1 MLEDISINSKQ
12 PMAEIS
18 NLINNNNFRK
28 IKNKFGLKEIIL
40 YYNIGMA
47 ENNSGEKIE
56 KKLKNE
62 MLEDI
67 SINSKQQMAET
78 SNLINMNKSFLEKL
92 SKSELIELLLQKNE
106 TINDKPRPVPARKRP
121 IPTPRKSVKDMVQ
134 QYEDNIIS
142 PPPEFRDDYK
152 PIPAPRTKKPLQAP
166 IPAPRTKKPLQA
178 PIPTPRTKKTLQ
190 APIPTTKTK
199 KPSKRTIISQV
210 EKALKGYTKSFDVE
224 LRDNKDPLLQLQK
237 SRKAVEYL
245 FNNLLVQTKGFKFVE
260 TLQVK
265 FVKQSNDKNILKNG
279 YFNSTTDLIINE
291 TDIKLVIQASQQ
303 QILNK
308 IAQWISEGSG
318 WTIQSIENHY
328 VNIVNYNPLKGSSYI
343 KLPQELRNSVKGLIN
358 MKNKDNECFRWC
370 HIRHLNPQDND
381 PQRIKMTDKQYIEKL
396 DYSSIEFPVTV
407 KQINK
412 IEKQNNICI
421 NLFGYEEKQKFPI
434 YISKEKYQD
443 HMELLLITEG
453 ENKHYVLIKDFNKF
467 MFNQTKHEHKKYFC
481 MYCLQCFSRED
492 VLTEHKNNCISINGK
507 QAINMPKKGDK
518 VFFKN
523 YHKQLPVPF
532 VIYAD
537 FEALTEK
544 IHGCQPNNE
553 KSYTEA
559 YQKHTDCGYGYKV
572 VCCYD
577 DKYSKP
583 VQIHRGENA
592 VHKFME
598 NMLEEVNWCKSIMKK
613 HFNKPLK
620 MTKENEID
628 FQKAT
633 KCHICDQ
640 QYSDKDIRVR
650 DHCHITGEFRGSA
663 HQDCNLKLQ
672 IKPATIKIPVLFH
685 NLRGYD
691 SHFIMQQIGEI
702 AKKHTYKNKR
712 GEECHMNINCIPN
725 NMEKYLAFML
735 GNHLVF
741 LDSFQFMNSS
751 LDMLVS
757 NITKCGM
764 CETCKPKNCLKQA
777 IKDKGFIIQHK
788 TSFPCGECKN
798 CKNYNKTCIN
808 PNHDNLKY
816 TSKVLKGE
824 KLKLMAQKGV
834 YPYDYMDSFDKFH
847 KTKLPM
853 KEEFYSIL
861 NNEHISDEQYK
872 HAQNVW
878 NTFNLKTMGDYHDLY
893 LKSDILLLADVFENF
908 RKTCLQYYQL
918 DPCHYFTS
926 PGLSWDAMLKM
937 TDIKLELMV
946 DIDMFQ
952 FIEKSMRGGTSYI
965 ANRYGKANNEYM
977 KNYDE
982 KAPTKYIMYLDA
994 NNLYGWAM
1002 SQYLP
1007 TGGFRWL
1014 TPKEIDD
1021 LDLSTLNNESEKGML
1036 FEVDLDYPH
1045 ELHDLHNDFPLAP
1058 EKIKVDKTMLSN
1070 YCKKIV
1076 DKFNISSGL
1085 VHKLIPTLNDKE
1097 KYILHYRNLQSYLSL
1112 GLKLKKIHRVL
1123 QFDQSPWLKQ
1133 YIDFNTQKRTH
1144 AKNSFE
1150 KDFFKLMNNSV
1161 FGKTM
1166 ENIRKR
1172 VDVRLVTS
1180 KEKLLKLT
1188 AKPTYVSSKIFND
1201 NLVAVHKIKETLTM
1215 NRPAFVG
1222 ACILDLSKTLI
1233 YDFHYNYIKHKYD
1246 NKAKLLF
1253 TDTDSLTYEIETTD
1267 AYTDFWQNKDKFD
1280 NSDYPKES
1288 PFYNAVNKKVIGKF
1302 KDESA
1307 GIPITEFV
1315 GLRSKMYSYVK
1326 DNKKT
1331 ERTAK
1336 GIKKQVIKKDI
1347 KHEDYKHVLFNN
1359 EQIHHTMKTIRSEK
1373 HLLSS
1378 YELNKISLSCY
1389 DDKRFI
1395 HENGITSYAYGHR
1408 AIHKTIR

>member
-1 MLEDISINSKQ
+1 MR
-12 PMAEIS
+12 A
-18 NLINNNNFRK
+18 K
-28 IKNKFGLKEIIL
+28 IFEH
-40 YYNIGMA
+40 
-47 ENNSGEKIE
+47 
-56 KKLKNE
+56 
-62 MLEDI
+62 
-67 SINSKQQMAET
+67 
-78 SNLINMNKSFLEKL
+78 
-92 SKSELIELLLQKNE
+92 
-106 TINDKPRPVPARKRP
+106 
-121 IPTPRKSVKDMVQ
+121 
-134 QYEDNIIS
+134 
-142 PPPEFRDDYK
+142 
-152 PIPAPRTKKPLQAP
+152 
-166 IPAPRTKKPLQA
+166 
-178 PIPTPRTKKTLQ
+178 
-190 APIPTTKTK
+190 
-199 KPSKRTIISQV
+199 
-210 EKALKGYTKSFDVE
+210 
-224 LRDNKDPLLQLQK
+224 
-237 SRKAVEYL
+237 
-245 FNNLLVQTKGFKFVE
+245 
-260 TLQVK
+260 
-265 FVKQSNDKNILKNG
+265 SNDKKILKNG

-291 TDIKLVIQASQQ
+291 TDIKLAIQASQQ

-328 VNIVNYNPLKGSSYI
+328 INIVNYSPLKGSSYI
-343 KLPQELRNSVKGLIN
+343 KLPQELRNSAKGLIN

-370 HIRHLNPQDND
+370 HIRHLNPQDKD
-381 PQRIKMTDKQYIEKL
+381 PQRIKKADKQYIEKL

-467 MFNQTKHEHKKYFC
+467 MFNQTKHEHRKYFC

-507 QAINMPKKGDK
+507 QAINMPEKGDK
-518 VFFKN
+518 VYFKN
-523 YHKQLPVPF
+523 HHKQLPVPF

-544 IHGCQPNNE
+544 IQGCQPNNE

-598 NMLEEVNWCKSIMKK
+598 NMLEEVNWCKSKMKK

-620 MTKENEID
+620 MTKENETD

-633 KCHICDQ
+633 KCYICDIK
-640 QYSDKDIRVR
+640 YTDKDIHVR
-650 DHCHITGEFRGSA
+650 DHCHITGKFRGSA

-672 IKPATIKIPVLFH
+672 IKPDNIKIPVIFH

-702 AKKHTYKNKR
+702 AKKYTHKNKR

-725 NMEKYLAFML
+725 NMEKYMAFML
-735 GNHLVF
+735 GNHLTF
-741 LDSFQFMNSS
+741 LDSFQFMSSS
-751 LDMLVS
+751 LDNLIK
-757 NITKCGM
+757 NLPDEAFKCTKQ
-764 CETCKPKNCLKQA
+764 EFKKEQ
-777 IKDKGFIIQHK
+777 F
-788 TSFPCGECKN
+788 
-798 CKNYNKTCIN
+798 
-808 PNHDNLKY
+808 NLMK
-816 TSKVLKGE
+816 
-824 KLKLMAQKGV
+824 QKGI
-834 YPYDYMDSFDKFH
+834 YPYDHMDSFDRFNE
-847 KTKLPM
+847 TKLPVQQD
-853 KEEFYSIL
+853 FYSIL
-861 NNEHISDEQYK
+861 NNEHIPDEQCK

-878 NTFNLKTMGDYHDLY
+878 DTFNLKTMGDYHDLY

-908 RKTCLQYYQL
+908 RKTCLQYYKL

-937 TDIKLELMV
+937 TNIKLELMT

-952 FIEKSMRGGTSYI
+952 FIEKGMRGGTSYI
-965 ANRYGKANNEYM
+965 ANRYGEANNKYM
-977 KNYDE
+977 KTYNK
-982 KAPTKYIMYLDA
+982 KAPSKYIMYLDA

-1007 TGGFRWL
+1007 TGNFKWL
-1014 TPKEIDD
+1014 SQKQI
-1021 LDLSTLNNESEKGML
+1021 EKTNLGKYTENSKKGL
-1036 FEVDLDYPH
+1036 ILEVEYPQ
-1045 ELHDLHNDFPLAP
+1045 ELHDLHNDYPLGP
-1058 EKIKVDKTMLSN
+1058 EKVKVAKDMLSD
-1070 YCKKIV
+1070 YCKKIA

-1097 KYILHYRNLQSYLSL
+1097 KYILHYRNLQLYLSL

-1123 QFDQSPWLKQ
+1123 EFDQSPWLKQ

-1180 KEKLLKLT
+1180 KEKLSKL
-1188 AKPTYVSSKIFND
+1188 ASKPTYVSSKIFNE

-1215 NRPAFVG
+1215 NRPAYIG
-1222 ACILDLSKTLI
+1222 MCILDLSKTLM
-1233 YDFHYNYIKHKYD
+1233 YDFHYNYIKHKYG

-1253 TDTDSLTYEIETTD
+1253 TDTDSLTYEIETKD
-1267 AYTDFWQNKDKFD
+1267 AYKDFFKDKSKFD
-1280 NSDYPKES
+1280 NSDYNKES
-1288 PFYNAVNKKVIGKF
+1288 PFYNTANKKVIGKF
-1302 KDESA
+1302 KDEAA
-1307 GIPITEFV
+1307 GVPVVEFV
-1315 GLRSKMYSYVK
+1315 GLRSKMYSYIK
-1326 DNKKT
+1326 DNNKGEK
-1331 ERTAK
+1331 TAK
-1336 GIKKQVIKKDI
+1336 GIKKNIIIKNI
-1347 KHEDYKHVLFNN
+1347 KHEDYKEVLFNSK
-1359 EQIHHTMKTIRSEK
+1359 QMHHTMKTIRSINHQLE
-1373 HLLSS
+1373 SF
-1378 YELNKISLSCY
+1378 ELNKISLSCF

-1395 HENGITSYAYGHR
+1395 HQNGITSYAYGHYE
-1408 AIHKTIR
+1408 IK